1 MRRTIKIPRLIG
13 TASVVALLAL
23 GACSSGVSAGAG
35 FDLGGGA
42 GQGDGGSGGGSGG
55 GGDGGG
61 AGGGGTGGG
70 GTGGG
75 GTGGG
80 GAGGGGTGGG
90 GAGGGGDGSG
100 GIAASGALERTTDGV
115 TGLTGGVLATAG
127 NAPLLNQTGLGHG
140 LQTVG
145 TGLQTNGAAGLPVLG
160 PTVDGVV
167 KTGDNT
173 LNPVAKVVVLDQP
186 LLGSGADSS
195 TQLVGVSA
203 LSPTQ
208 TQGQLATVGVLSSG
222 QTLNAGVTEVASA
235 GELLNVSLGDKTLIG
250 GGEQALIGASVL
262 SPTQAQGT
270 LATAGVLSG
279 GGATAAGPRTP
290 VTNVVGGVVG
300 GVTGTVGGL
309 TGGVSGGAT
318 GAPLAPV
325 TGLVGGVLLGAT
337 GLLGGLTA
345 N

>member
-1 MRRTIKIPRLIG
+1 M
-13 TASVVALLAL
+13 
-23 GACSSGVSAGAG
+23 
-35 FDLGGGA
+35 
-42 GQGDGGSGGGSGG
+42 
-55 GGDGGG
+55 
-61 AGGGGTGGG
+61 
-70 GTGGG
+70 
-75 GTGGG
+75 
-80 GAGGGGTGGG
+80 
-90 GAGGGGDGSG
+90 
-100 GIAASGALERTTDGV
+100 
-115 TGLTGGVLATAG
+115 
-127 NAPLLNQTGLGHG
+127 
-140 LQTVG
+140 
-145 TGLQTNGAAGLPVLG
+145 AGLPVLG

-186 LLGSGADSS
+186 VLGSGADSS

-279 GGATAAGPRTP
+279 GGATATAAGPLTP

-309 TGGVSGGAT
+309 TGSVTGGGA

-325 TGLVGGVLLGAT
+325 TGLVGGVVQGAT

>member
-1 MRRTIKIPRLIG
+1 MRRTIELPRLIG
-13 TASVVALLAL
+13 AASAVALLAL

-55 GGDGGG
+55 GGSGGGGDGGAGGGGGTGGGG

-75 GTGGG
+75 GTGG
-80 GAGGGGTGGG
+80 
-90 GAGGGGDGSG
+90 DGSG
-100 GIAASGALERTTDGV
+100 GIAASGALERTTDGA

-127 NAPLLNQTGLGHG
+127 NAPLLNQTGLGDG

-145 TGLQTNGAAGLPVLG
+145 TGLQTNGVAGLPVLG

-167 KTGDNT
+167 KTADGT

-186 LLGSGADSS
+186 VLGSSADRSA
-195 TQLVGVSA
+195 QLVGVSA

-279 GGATAAGPRTP
+279 SGTDAAAGPLTP

-309 TGGVSGGAT
+309 TGSAS

-325 TGLVGGVLLGAT
+325 TGLVGGVVQGAT
-337 GLLGGLTA
+337 GLLGGLS
-345 N
+345 NN

>member
-1 MRRTIKIPRLIG
+1 MRRTIELPRLIG
-13 TASVVALLAL
+13 AASAVALLAL

-55 GGDGGG
+55 GGSGGGGDGGAG
-61 AGGGGTGGG
+61 GGGGTGGG

-75 GTGGG
+75 GT
-80 GAGGGGTGGG
+80 
-90 GAGGGGDGSG
+90 GGGGDGSG

-115 TGLTGGVLATAG
+115 SGLAGGVLATAG
-127 NAPLLNQTGLGHG
+127 NAPLLNQTGLGDG

-145 TGLQTNGAAGLPVLG
+145 TGLQSNGLTGLPVLG

-167 KTGDNT
+167 KTGDGA

-186 LLGSGADSS
+186 VLGSSADSS
-195 TQLVGVSA
+195 AQLVGVSA

-250 GGEQALIGASVL
+250 GGDQALIGASVL

-279 GGATAAGPRTP
+279 AGTTGAAGPLTP

-300 GVTGTVGGL
+300 GVTGTVGGVA
-309 TGGVSGGAT
+309 GSPA

-325 TGLVGGVLLGAT
+325 TGLVGGVVQGAT